1 MNQHIVTYRNTTIQ
15 VLTVAHRLH
24 TIMDSSLVLVM
35 GEGRYG
41 MGD

>member
-1 MNQHIVTYRNTTIQ
+1 MNQRTVTYLNTIIQ

-24 TIMDSSLVLVM
+24 TIMDSNLVLVM